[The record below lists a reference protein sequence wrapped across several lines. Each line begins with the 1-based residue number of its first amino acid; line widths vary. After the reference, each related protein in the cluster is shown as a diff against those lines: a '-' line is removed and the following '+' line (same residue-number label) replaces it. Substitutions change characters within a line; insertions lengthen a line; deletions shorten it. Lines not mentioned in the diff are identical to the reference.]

1 MFLGTHSICGGWR
14 TKLNGKPFSTN
25 VIFMRWDTSRFCCW
39 VWENSTENQ
48 TIKPTWFFGI
58 WACHEWKRLPEL
70 QHGDSNSY
78 NGVHASFS
86 HGIIII
92 RVADSA
98 TWKFALKIESPAC
111 AAALCWGSCRSF
123 EEIHRSNGP
132 IGAFL
137 QRSLWKSTRWSDRSG
152 QSEFASEV
160 LPECQ
165 PEAFYDPSNTMA
177 VQGLC
182 LALFWIYAQ

>member
-14 TKLNGKPFSTN
+14 TKPNEKPFSTN

-39 VWENSTENQ
+39 FWENSTENQ

-98 TWKFALKIESPAC
+98 TWKIALKKNKSPAC
-111 AAALCWGSCRSF
+111 AAALCWGSCRSCWRNPSVQWSNWGISSKKPL
-123 EEIHRSNGP
+123 EIDPLVRSVRPEISAKHQKYCQSIASRVG
-132 IGAFL
+132 I
-137 QRSLWKSTRWSDRSG
+137 LWS
-152 QSEFASEV
+152 Q
-160 LPECQ
+160 
-165 PEAFYDPSNTMA
+165 
-177 VQGLC
+177 
-182 LALFWIYAQ
+182 